1 MITLETTL
9 STTWMIKMM
18 LGFNENLHTHEQLL
32 SQRVA
37 AIKHSSA
44 DFYIK
49 IENAHLWEHIQ
60 RFHVHSFQEGVDM
73 LK

>member
-1 MITLETTL
+1 MEL
-9 STTWMIKMM
+9 
-18 LGFNENLHTHEQLL
+18 LGKRVDPQLL

-60 RFHVHSFQEGVDM
+60 RFHVPSFQEGIDM